1 MNIKFHNI
9 TATFLIVLALIT
21 PHAMEDTEGES
32 FNTKRVIIER
42 SIIIRSFKSFQH
54 DGRFILQ

>member
-42 SIIIRSFKSFQH
+42 SIIRAFKSFQH
-54 DGRFILQ
+54 DSRFILQ